1 MQKLFTIDRI
11 GIHGKL
17 SVVRTDKGELLLEH
31 AGTLFTEFGF
41 AMETANW
48 SEGEQNFIKG
58 IIKFAKKYHE
68 SIPQK
73 LKKCPFCGQTS
84 TLDLNG
90 DQFIVECDCGC
101 VVGSFDSKWD
111 AVRYTKDSASGIE
124 ETSKVVSD
132 RGKFASSPYAVAG
145 SFSESVCVI

>member
-11 GIHGKL
+11 GNHGKL

-58 IIKFAKKYHE
+58 IIKFAKK
-68 SIPQK
+68 IQDRK
-73 LKKCPFCGQTS
+73 S
-84 TLDLNG
+84 TRLN
-90 DQFIVECDCGC
+90 
-101 VVGSFDSKWD
+101 
-111 AVRYTKDSASGIE
+111 
-124 ETSKVVSD
+124 
-132 RGKFASSPYAVAG
+132 SSH
-145 SFSESVCVI
+145 

>member
-11 GIHGKL
+11 GNHGKL

-58 IIKFAKKYHE
+58 IIKFYIQGE
-68 SIPQK
+68 RW
-73 LKKCPFCGQTS
+73 
-84 TLDLNG
+84 
-90 DQFIVECDCGC
+90 IVNHILHRLCEFGWRLCRL
-101 VVGSFDSKWD
+101 F
-111 AVRYTKDSASGIE
+111 RRLLE
-124 ETSKVVSD
+124 
-132 RGKFASSPYAVAG
+132 
-145 SFSESVCVI
+145 